1 MALLEAAL
9 KRLAEGCFVCAVHYP
24 EEYAALLEADGR
36 ERAQTWL
43 AAIGY
48 RLARLDS
55 EGAFFMAHA
64 QVTPELRNRLREE
77 LRTVR
82 GRLEPVVGF
91 METLRQAQGRH
102 PQIHAGDMLWE
113 SEISEAVRASS
124 LLERRL
130 LEMREI
136 GGARITDSAIDRV
149 RRMLAQLE
157 SEGYLVETNPTSK
170 GYRVTGKIDY
180 LYQLIGFIAE
190 NTAHLGDETFS
201 DQLDAQSRL
210 DGAPGP
216 VNADPDAGAG
226 SAVHVNDAAAAGE
239 GDAGA
244 DSSRTTGRDGAVN
257 PGATGNPPA

>member
-1 MALLEAAL
+1 MAPLEAAL

-24 EEYAALLEADGR
+24 EEYAALQDPEGR
-36 ERAQTWL
+36 ERAQAWL
-43 AAIGY
+43 SAIGY
-48 RLARLDS
+48 RLARLDA

-113 SEISEAVRASS
+113 SEISEAVRGSS

-157 SEGYLVETNPTSK
+157 NEGYLVETNPTSK

-190 NTAHLGDETFS
+190 NTAHLADES
-201 DQLDAQSRL
+201 GNEQMDAQSRL
-210 DGAPGP
+210 DVAPEP
-216 VNADPDAGAG
+216 AEVNGSSASAVGGDAGAG
-226 SAVHVNDAAAAGE
+226 DARDSGRAA
-239 GDAGA
+239 
-244 DSSRTTGRDGAVN
+244 GRDGPVE
-257 PGATGNPPA
+257 PGAAGDPAA

>member
-1 MALLEAAL
+1 MSPLEAAL

-24 EEYAALLEADGR
+24 EEYAALQEADGR
-36 ERAQTWL
+36 RQAEAWL

-48 RLARLDS
+48 RLARLEQ

-64 QVTPELRNRLREE
+64 IVTAELRSRLRDE

-113 SEISEAVRASS
+113 SEISEAVRGSA

-136 GGARITDSAIDRV
+136 GGARVTDSAIDRV
-149 RRMLAQLE
+149 RRMLTQLQND
-157 SEGYLVETNPTSK
+157 GYLVETNPTNK

-190 NTAHLGDETFS
+190 NTAHLADELMNE
-201 DQLDAQSRL
+201 QIGAQSRL
-210 DGAPGP
+210 DGTPTQ
-216 VNADPDAGAG
+216 AGAG
-226 SAVHVNDAAAAGE
+226 GLTAPAADAGFDTGAAAAAADTVL
-239 GDAGA
+239 DAGYENASA
-244 DSSRTTGRDGAVN
+244 DAGDPLA
-257 PGATGNPPA
+257 

>member
-1 MALLEAAL
+1 MAPLEAAL

-24 EEYAALLEADGR
+24 EEYAALQAPEGR
-36 ERAQTWL
+36 ERAQSWL
-43 AAIGY
+43 SAIGY
-48 RLARLDS
+48 RLARLDA

-64 QVTPELRNRLREE
+64 HVTPELRNRLREE

-136 GGARITDSAIDRV
+136 AGARVTDSAIDRV

-190 NTAHLGDETFS
+190 NSAHLADES
-201 DQLDAQSRL
+201 GNEQMDAQSRL

-216 VNADPDAGAG
+216 ADVNGSSASAAD
-226 SAVHVNDAAAAGE
+226 

-244 DSSRTTGRDGAVN
+244 ADVRDSGRAAGHDGAA
-257 PGATGNPPA
+257 GDPAA